1 METQIRDRQIS
12 PPHERRNR
20 NARRTSF
27 LLGAGTCTGMLR
39 RRIRNP
45 SAFSSAVHAKTKLK
59 TERCRKLPKTPKLC
73 PLCIFKTRVSYGE
86 SERPDQSANPWNHLS
101 QIPQNASLPCF
112 APLSTGIAARER
124 LCLSFFWSGRTPGT
138 TYPRF
143 PRTPPCPALH
153 RCRPASPRENDC
165 ACPFSGAGDARRG
178 GLPIASERLPRRKS
192 GQGRRS
198 KGSCGLP
205 GALSKLLGRRSRS
218 LHMRR
223 GPKQT
228 PRCSPG
234 R

>member
-1 METQIRDRQIS
+1 MNDGTET
-12 PPHERRNR
+12 P
-20 NARRTSF
+20 
-27 LLGAGTCTGMLR
+27 
-39 RRIRNP
+39 
-45 SAFSSAVHAKTKLK
+45 
-59 TERCRKLPKTPKLC
+59 
-73 PLCIFKTRVSYGE
+73 
-86 SERPDQSANPWNHLS
+86 
-101 QIPQNASLPCF
+101 
-112 APLSTGIAARER
+112 AARHSCLAPAPAPECCADASGIHRHSPVPSTRRQNSKLNAAANCPRHRSFALYVFSR
-124 LCLSFFWSGRTPGT
+124 LASRTASQNVLINRRTPGT